1 MAFQPGAKYL
11 QILYGSAMAVF
22 FLPLI
27 IFSWARLSNGGNQD
41 GDDDNDNNN
50 DGQNQN
56 NYDNNNQRSCKWWQW
71 SCSDNYN
78 YDENGNGDEEE
89 NALPWWW
96 MWSED
101 ERRRDPEDMTNPT
114 LIVIYIWTILL
125 LAFILYYAYKT
136 VKEYRDMVGLS
147 VSFLMLA
154 NFSFVSMLYLGS
166 LEGAIEDDG
175 RVIEEQGFYGQFGVM
190 LYLTNVLATIFGVVW
205 FILTR
210 SMVHDQ
216 HTTKVDVT
224 PSDYLKA
231 EYEAPSVTIGTKQ
244 KEIAWGFRH
253 EIVDVVHIIT

>member
-1 MAFQPGAKYL
+1 MAFQPGVKYL
-11 QILYGSAMAVF
+11 QILYGSAMVVF

-27 IFSWARLSNGGNQD
+27 IFSWARFTNS
-41 GDDDNDNNN
+41 GDQEEDNNE
-50 DGQNQN
+50 QNQN
-56 NYDNNNQRSCKWWQW
+56 NYDNNNNNNNNNNQQACKWWQW

-78 YDENGNGDEEE
+78 NYDENGNRDEEE

-101 ERRRDPEDMTNPT
+101 ERRRDPEDQTNPT
-114 LIVIYIWTILL
+114 LIVIYIWTVLMLL
-125 LAFILYYAYKT
+125 FILFYAYKT

-175 RVIEEQGFYGQFGVM
+175 RVIEEQGFYGQFGVL
-190 LYLTNVLATIFGVVW
+190 LYLTNVFATIFGVAW

-210 SMVHDQ
+210 SMAIEQ
-216 HTTKVDVT
+216 HTTKVDVS

-231 EYEAPSVTIGTKQ
+231 EYEAPSVTVKAKE
-244 KEIAWGFRH
+244 KEIA
-253 EIVDVVHIIT
+253 